1 MQPDPDTQA
10 LFDRFDLYGDP
21 VRAAQIVLGELAVIW
36 KEAPVPPAPIV
47 RGIAVAPPP
56 TLPPAMW
63 SPLLRRITEA
73 PFLEPVTAT
82 GLVEQVDPP
91 NPNTES
97 ALAAPAS
104 SFFDPAYADRIDS
117 LRGRV
122 EAYGSMLG
130 PTSDIPIELRR
141 KLFVATA
148 PPYVG
153 DPSAGEPWLAA
164 VDTTTRQAFDAVMPT
179 VSDKFTFT
187 SREGTIPIVMGDP
200 GDTPVRVTVELDRQ
214 GLLLPGG
221 KQPER
226 LAGRARTDRG
236 VPGGGQH
243 VGTEPDPGVGSS
255 ARTGSRC
262 LTDPP
267 GPVKTIVVRTTTVN
281 HIALLV
287 TIGAGLGLLALY
299 SRRWFRRRKNP
310 A

>member
-1 MQPDPDTQA
+1 VQPDPDTQA

-82 GLVEQVDPP
+82 SLVERVDPP
-91 NPNTES
+91 NPNTAS

-141 KLFVATA
+141 KLFVSTA

-164 VDTTTRQAFDAVMPT
+164 VDTTTQQAFDAVMPT
-179 VSDKFTFT
+179 VSQEFTFT
-187 SREGTIPIVMGDP
+187 SREGTIPILMGDP
-200 GDTPVRVTVELDRQ
+200 GDTPVRVTVELVAKDFSF
-214 GLLLPGG
+214 
-221 KQPER
+221 PE
-226 LAGRARTDRG
+226 
-236 VPGGGQH
+236 
-243 VGTEPDPGVGSS
+243 GSS
-255 ARTGSRC
+255 QSVLLDGPGRILEFQVVANTSGQNPIQVWVRAPNGQP

-267 GPVKTIVVRTTTVN
+267 GPATTIVVRTTTVN